1 MRVLVIGATGLVG
14 AAVVARLIT
23 EGHDITGVAR
33 NISRAARHLP
43 DVRWIALDVA
53 RATSSDDWLAHLQ
66 GIDAAVNC
74 AGVLQDSP
82 GDSVAGV
89 HEHGMAALFAGCERA
104 GVRRVIQISAIGI
117 DRETPTP
124 FSRTKLRGDIA
135 LTRHDLDWVILRP
148 SVIVGRAAYGG
159 SGLIRGLAALPMLPV
174 MPDLAPLQVVQL
186 DDVAE
191 TVLFCLGPNAPSR
204 VTLELAGLERQS
216 FTEIVGEYRRWLGW
230 NEARLWHVPR
240 WLGAMLYR
248 LGDFAGLLG
257 WRPPM
262 RSTARLEI
270 ARGAIGDPAEWM
282 RLTGI
287 RPRGVRAALASEPAS
302 VQERWFA
309 SLYFLKALIF
319 IMLALFWI
327 ATGLISIGPGHDAGT
342 ELMREG
348 GAGAI
353 SGSLV
358 VAGGLA
364 DIAIGLAI
372 ALRRTTRLGLY
383 AALALTALYV
393 LAGSVLLP
401 QLWFDPLGQLLKV
414 LPIMVLNLVA
424 IAIVED
430 R

>member
-14 AAVVARLIT
+14 AAVVARLLN
-23 EGHDITGVAR
+23 EEHELAGVAR
-33 NISRAARHLP
+33 NISRAARRLP
-43 DVRWIALDVA
+43 DVRWIALDIA
-53 RATSSDDWLAHLQ
+53 RATSADDWLPHLQ
-66 GIDAAVNC
+66 GMDAAVNC

-89 HEHGMAALFAGCERA
+89 HEHGMAALFAGCEQA

-135 LTRHDLDWVILRP
+135 LTRQDFDWVILRP
-148 SVIVGRAAYGG
+148 SVILGRAAYGG

-174 MPDLAPLQVVQL
+174 MPDMAPLQVVQL
-186 DDVAE
+186 DDVAK
-191 TVLFCLGPNAPSR
+191 TVLFCLDPNAPSR
-204 VTLELAGLERQS
+204 VTLELAGPERQS

-230 NEARLWHVPR
+230 NDARLWHVPR
-240 WLGAMLYR
+240 WLSSTLFR

-257 WRPPM
+257 WRPPL

-270 ARGAIGDPAEWM
+270 ARGAVGDPAEWM

-287 RPRGVRAALASEPAS
+287 KPRGLRAALASEPAS

-319 IMLALFWI
+319 VMLPLFWI

-342 ELMREG
+342 ELMRDG
-348 GAGAI
+348 GAGAL
-353 SGSLV
+353 SGPLV
-358 VAGGLA
+358 IAGGVA
-364 DIAIGLAI
+364 DIAIGVAI
-372 ALRRTTRLGLY
+372 AMRRTTRLGLY

-401 QLWFDPLGQLLKV
+401 QLWLDPLGRLLKTV
-414 LPIMVLNLVA
+414 PIMVLNLVA
-424 IAIVED
+424 IGILAD